1 MWRAIWRAIFHW
13 FVKLTGILPFW
24 IACRPKVYY
33 EDKKAQSRRIKGKA
47 IIAPLHTSVW
57 DVATMM
63 MVFFW
68 RNPRCVVAELM
79 FEKNPFLSFFLKSL
93 GSVKVDRNANDFR
106 FLDSCKKILDKN
118 GVVEIYPE
126 SRLPRKGE
134 ASPLPFKPSTVYL
147 ALQSGAPIIPV
158 ATNGKLFSKKRTRV
172 MIGKPIDAAAL
183 YDKALSEKENV
194 NNITKY
200 LRDKIIELQY
210 ELERKSEKKA

>member
-1 MWRAIWRAIFHW
+1 MWRSFFHW
-13 FVKLTGILPFW
+13 FVKLSGVLPYYLT
-24 IACRPKVYY
+24 CRPKVYY
-33 EDKKAQSRRIKGKA
+33 EDKKAQSRKLKGKA

-158 ATNGKLFSKKRTRV
+158 CTNGKLFSKKRTCV

-183 YDKALSEKENV
+183 YDESLSEKENV

-210 ELERKSEKKA
+210 ELERKSEKKE